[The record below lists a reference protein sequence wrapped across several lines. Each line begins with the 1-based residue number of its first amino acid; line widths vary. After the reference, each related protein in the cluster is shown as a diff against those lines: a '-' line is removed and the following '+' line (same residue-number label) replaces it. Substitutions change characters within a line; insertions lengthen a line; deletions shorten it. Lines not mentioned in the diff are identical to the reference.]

1 MATNLADKL
10 KKVQTVNPWG
20 FMSLLL
26 FILLLSM
33 MGYYGY
39 LTLQAKKLNNTLI
52 DKQTLVQ
59 QEKMKLNTLK
69 QDVSYV
75 RFQGAELITNQF
87 YGVDWKLRYD
97 YLIAVLNML
106 RELDVKSWQAIT
118 FSDINVQDD
127 KITLRWEVSSMQRIY
142 ASWGL
147 IDQFVWLDFVE
158 HITIPFYR
166 RSGDLYE
173 FILDATI
180 KTYDT
185 AGGQI

>member
-106 RELDVKSWQAIT
+106 RELDVKS
-118 FSDINVQDD
+118 
-127 KITLRWEVSSMQRIY
+127 
-142 ASWGL
+142 
-147 IDQFVWLDFVE
+147 
-158 HITIPFYR
+158 
-166 RSGDLYE
+166 
-173 FILDATI
+173 
-180 KTYDT
+180 
-185 AGGQI
+185 